1 MDSVIDDIYGG
12 KYKPKT
18 KLKLGKVCK
27 EGDEKCKIRRKT
39 FFQTIA
45 KMKMN
50 TACPDGSFRGIPSQ
64 SLRNLVGNLGIRK
77 RKNQP
82 KKVLCGMLKDYETL
96 RKKNIMISYGE
107 YKKKP
112 TRIGYNALRGN
123 YIDFP
128 PNTSGLPE
136 EIEPLYRSYD
146 YKLSRKI
153 IDDIPQWLKED
164 RIERKAYRDKG
175 LKRPV
180 NIKRKRGRP
189 PIVVEEMKE
198 EVKTKRPRGRPKKV
212 VEQVKPILQP
222 IIKPPRTK
230 PFEVGFRF

>member
-18 KLKLGKVCK
+18 NLKLGKVCK

-50 TACPDGSFRGIPSQ
+50 TACPDGSFAGIPSQ
-64 SLRNLVGNLGIRK
+64 SLRNLVGNLGIPQ
-77 RKNQP
+77 RKNRP
-82 KKVLCGMLKDYETL
+82 KKILCAMLKGKETKI
-96 RKKNIMISYGE
+96 KKYGE
-107 YKKKP
+107 YKEEP
-112 TRIGYNALRGN
+112 WVGYNSVMGN
-123 YIDFP
+123 YIHFP
-128 PNTSGLPE
+128 PNISGLPQQ
-136 EIEPLYRSYD
+136 IEPLYRSYD
-146 YKLSRKI
+146 YKLKRGI
-153 IDDIPQWLKED
+153 IDDIPQWLKDD
-164 RIERKAYRDKG
+164 RVERKAYRDKG

-189 PIVVEEMKE
+189 PIVVEEKKE

-212 VEQVKPILQP
+212 EVKPILQP
-222 IIKPPRTK
+222 LIKTTK
-230 PFEVGFRF
+230 SNRQNALNLRF